1 MNSWV
6 SSASSVA
13 VFVLALAQAFPQRT
27 RVLIPFELDDKSLKL
42 TLWAKQP
49 MLKNPVALSF
59 DNQGRLFV
67 VETARRGT
75 VDVELHRAG
84 ADFQSLGQFQ
94 EGSDVIAANARL
106 HLQALLDVWWQRLLI
121 RLADRVV

>member
-13 VFVLALAQAFPQRT
+13 VFVPALAQAFPQRT
-27 RVLIPFELDDKSLKL
+27 RVQIPFELDDKSLKL

-84 ADFQSLGQFQ
+84 ADLQSLG
-94 EGSDVIAANARL
+94 
-106 HLQALLDVWWQRLLI
+106 
-121 RLADRVV
+121 